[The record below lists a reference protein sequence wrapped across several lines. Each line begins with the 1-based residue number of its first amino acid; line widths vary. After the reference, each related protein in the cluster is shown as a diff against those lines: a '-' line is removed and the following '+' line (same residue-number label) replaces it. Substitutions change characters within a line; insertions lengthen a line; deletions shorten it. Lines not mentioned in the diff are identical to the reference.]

1 MSAIA
6 GIYHQNHEPVSTENI
21 HAMMGS
27 LEQFP
32 SDDVRV
38 LKKENIFLGCHAQWI
53 TPESIGEVLPFYDNE
68 RRIAI
73 TADAII
79 DNRQYLFN
87 SLGVRHAL
95 RKEMSDSELILLAY
109 EKWEE
114 DCPKYL
120 VGDFAF
126 VIWDERKRKIFAAR
140 DFSGSRTLYYYLNPE
155 CFAFSTVMAPLLS
168 LPFIKREINEEWLAE
183 FLVIQNMID
192 AVDVTNTV
200 YKSIKQ
206 IPPAHSLTVK
216 CGRIVIKRYCRVV
229 CEEKLRLKNTDE
241 YVDAFKEV
249 FQESVNSK
257 LRTFR
262 KVGSHLS
269 GGLDSGSVASF
280 AAASLRNENKKL
292 YTYSYI
298 PEDNFVDWTP
308 KYRMANETPQIS
320 ATINHIGNVESEFLS
335 FKGRSTLTEIDD
347 WLDVMEMPYKFF
359 ENSFWVKGI
368 LEKGQEQGIGIMLNG
383 ARGNLGI
390 SWGPALDYYAILLKK
405 FKWVRL
411 NKEVNQYSTNL
422 GVVDKKRIYSL
433 ISKKAFPLF
442 KQLLDSSQP
451 YNFPDVINKD
461 FVTRHKVKEKLDSL
475 GFELNNTKSIY
486 EVRKE
491 HFEKNYV
498 WNTTGTS
505 NSKLSLRY
513 SIWNRDPTND
523 LRVIK
528 YCLSVP
534 EEQYVQNGLDRSLI
548 RNATKGFLP
557 DQVRLNQQCRG
568 IQGAD
573 WLHRMIPNW
582 GNFVNEMD
590 SMVKDPI
597 MNEYFNGEKI
607 KSLISQYRSEPSPDQ
622 AFNPELR
629 ILMRSLIVFQ
639 FIKKQFERR

>member
-6 GIYHQNHEPVSTENI
+6 GIYHQNHEPVSREHI

-32 SDDVRV
+32 ADDVRV
-38 LKKENIFLGCHAQWI
+38 YKKDHIFLGCHAQWI

-68 RRIAI
+68 RKLAI

-79 DNRQYLFN
+79 DNRKDLFN
-87 SLGVRHAL
+87 TLGVRQSF

-126 VIWDERKRKIFAAR
+126 VVWDERKRKLFAAR
-140 DFSGSRTLYYYLNPE
+140 DFSGARTLYYYFDQQ
-155 CFAFSTVMAPLLS
+155 CFAFCTVMAPLLS
-168 LPFIKREINEEWLAE
+168 LPFIKRDMDEEWLAE
-183 FLVIQNMID
+183 FLFIQDMID
-192 AVDVTNTV
+192 VVDVSKTIHKN
-200 YKSIKQ
+200 IKQ
-206 IPPAHSLTVK
+206 IPPAYSLTIEG
-216 CGRIVIKRYCRVV
+216 GRVNLERYCRVV
-229 CEEKLRLKNTDE
+229 GKGKLKLKDTSE
-241 YVDAFKEV
+241 YVEAFKEV
-249 FQESVNSK
+249 FQESINSK

-269 GGLDSGSVASF
+269 GGIDSGSVASF
-280 AAASLRNENKKL
+280 AAASLKNENKKL
-292 YTYSYI
+292 YTYSYV

-308 KYRMANETPQIS
+308 KYRVANETPQIS
-320 ATINHIGNVESEFLS
+320 ETINHIGNVESEFLS
-335 FKGRSTLTEIDD
+335 FKGRNSLKEIDD

-368 LEKGQEQGIGIMLNG
+368 LEEGQEQGIGVMLNG
-383 ARGNLGI
+383 ARGNLGV

-405 FKWVRL
+405 FKWVHL
-411 NKEVNQYSTNL
+411 NREVNQYSTNV
-422 GVVDKKRIYSL
+422 GVLDKKRIYSL
-433 ISKKAFPLF
+433 ISKKAFPIM
-442 KQLLDSSQP
+442 KKVLDSSQP
-451 YNFPDVINKD
+451 YNFPDVINND

-475 GFELNNTKSIY
+475 GYELNSTKNIY
-486 EVRKE
+486 ELRKE
-491 HFEKNYV
+491 HFEQNYV

-523 LRVIK
+523 MRVIK

-534 EEQYVQNGLDRSLI
+534 EEQYVQNGMDRSLI
-548 RNATKGFLP
+548 RNATEGFLP
-557 DQVRLNQQCRG
+557 DQVRLNQQKRG

-573 WLHRMIPNW
+573 WLYRLIPDW
-582 GNFVNEMD
+582 GRFNNDMD
-590 SMVKDPI
+590 SLVKDPL
-597 MNEYFNGEKI
+597 MYEYFNVEKI
-607 KSLISQYRSEPSPDQ
+607 KSILSKYRSEPLPEQ

-629 ILMRSLIVFQ
+629 ILMRSLIVYR
-639 FIKKQFERR
+639 FIKKQF

>member
-6 GIYHQNHEPVSTENI
+6 GMYHVNQEPIATENI

-32 SDDVRV
+32 ADDVRV
-38 LKKENIFLGCHAQWI
+38 FNKGEIFLGCHAQWI
-53 TPESIGEVLPFYDNE
+53 TPESIGEVLPYYDHE
-68 RRIAI
+68 RRLAI

-79 DNRQYLFN
+79 DNRPDLFN
-87 SLGVRHAL
+87 KLGVDHVL

-109 EKWEE
+109 EKWED

-126 VIWDERKRKIFAAR
+126 VIWDERKRKLFAAR
-140 DFSGSRTLYYYLNPE
+140 DFSGARTLYYYFDQQ
-155 CFAFSTVMAPLLS
+155 CFAFCTVMASLLS

-192 AVDVTNTV
+192 VVDVSNTV
-200 YKSIKQ
+200 HKNIKQ
-206 IPPAHSLTVK
+206 IPPAYSLTIER
-216 CGRIVIKRYCRVV
+216 GRVNLERYCRVV
-229 CEEKLRLKNTDE
+229 NEGKLKLRNSGE
-241 YVDAFKEV
+241 YVEAFKEV
-249 FQESVNSK
+249 FQDSINSK

-280 AAASLRNENKKL
+280 AAASLKNENKKL
-292 YTYSYI
+292 HTYSYV

-308 KYRMANETPQIS
+308 KYRVANETPQIS
-320 ATINHIGNVESEFLS
+320 ATIDHIGNVESEFLS
-335 FKGRSTLTEIDD
+335 FKGRSALTEIED

-368 LEKGQEQGIGIMLNG
+368 LEKGQEQGIGVMLNG
-383 ARGNLGI
+383 ARGNLGV

-411 NKEVNQYSTNL
+411 NKEVNQYSTNV
-422 GVVDKKRIYSL
+422 GVLDKKRIYSL
-433 ISKKAFPLF
+433 ISKKAFPLI
-442 KQLLDSSQP
+442 KQVLDSSQP

-475 GFELNNTKSIY
+475 GYELNNTKNIY
-486 EVRKE
+486 ELRKE
-491 HFEKNYV
+491 HFEQNYI

-534 EEQYVQNGLDRSLI
+534 EEQYVQNGMDRSLI
-548 RNATKGFLP
+548 RNATEGFLP
-557 DQVRLNQQCRG
+557 DQVRLNQQKRG

-573 WLHRMIPNW
+573 WLHRMIPDW
-582 GNFVNEMD
+582 GRFNNEVD
-590 SMVKDPI
+590 NLVKDPI
-597 MNEYFNGEKI
+597 MNEYFNVEKI
-607 KSLISQYRSEPSPDQ
+607 KSLLSKYHSEPLPDQ

-629 ILMRSLIVFQ
+629 ILMRSLIVYR
-639 FIKKQFERR
+639 FIKKQFERG